1 MKPTVISA
9 EALFEEFRPALHW
22 EWIAGHAH
30 PERHFD
36 EAAVRDARS
45 AADLVGYLNYIHPYR
60 VQIVGKREV
69 AYLDD
74 APADALERRIQRIVT
89 LEPPVIIVA
98 DDQRAPDRLVAMCD
112 RAEIPLFTTTHSAGH
127 VIDVVRAY
135 LSQLMAERTTRH
147 GVFMD
152 ILGLGVLLTGESGL
166 GKSELGLE
174 LVSRGH
180 GLVAD
185 DAVDLFR
192 VSQTSLEGRC
202 PELLR
207 NLLEVRGIG
216 LLDIKAIFGETAVRR
231 KMRLKLIVHLVRKE
245 TMEREFERLPYEPL
259 NEEILGL
266 GVLLTG
272 ESGLGKSELGLELI
286 SRGHGL
292 VADDAVDIYRT
303 SQTALEG
310 RCPALLQNLLEVRGI
325 GLLDIK
331 DIFGE
336 TAVRRKMRQK
346 LIVHLVRKETME
358 REFERLPYEPLNEDI
373 LGLPVRKVVIA
384 VDAGRNLAVLVEAAV
399 RNTVLQLRG
408 IDTYQEFIKRHQAA
422 MEQGEG

>member
-1 MKPTVISA
+1 MKPTSVSA
-9 EALFEEFRPALHW
+9 EALFEAHRVAMKW

-30 PERHFD
+30 PERRFD
-36 EAAVRDARS
+36 DAAVRDARS

-60 VQIVGKREV
+60 VQIVGRREV
-69 AYLDD
+69 KYLEVGD
-74 APADALERRIQRIVT
+74 AEVQERRISRIVT
-89 LEPPVIIVA
+89 LEPPVLVVA
-98 DDQRAPDRLVAMCD
+98 DGCTPPDRLVAMCE
-112 RAEIPLFTTTHSAGH
+112 RAEIPLFCTQDSAGH
-127 VIDVVRAY
+127 VIDVLRGY
-135 LSQLMAERTTRH
+135 LGQHFAERTSRH

-185 DAVDLFR
+185 DVVDLFR
-192 VSQTSLEGRC
+192 VSQSAIEGRC

-245 TMEREFERLPYEPL
+245 TLDRDFERLPYEPL
-259 NEEILGL
+259 YEEVLG
-266 GVLLTG
+266 
-272 ESGLGKSELGLELI
+272 
-286 SRGHGL
+286 
-292 VADDAVDIYRT
+292 
-303 SQTALEG
+303 
-310 RCPALLQNLLEVRGI
+310 
-325 GLLDIK
+325 
-331 DIFGE
+331 
-336 TAVRRKMRQK
+336 M
-346 LIVHLVRKETME
+346 
-358 REFERLPYEPLNEDI
+358 
-373 LGLPVRKVVIA
+373 PVRKVVIA

-408 IDTYQEFIKRHQAA
+408 IDTYKEFIERHREM
-422 MEQGEG
+422 MERGDPGSM